1 MKLDRFI
8 GDVLVEAQGCT
19 DTIALNAVRKS
30 LVLLCQRAGVWRDTY
45 TAKASTPD
53 VYLDAPV
60 GARVASVRRVFC
72 NGLLIE
78 PATPESIDYDPQPG
92 NPKVYYRQDDST
104 LILHPAPATK
114 VELRIEVTY
123 GPTIDC
129 DEVPDDLGHRYYD
142 LIVKGALMQTL
153 AMAGKPWANPTMA
166 GVYAELF
173 NSGTSGAKIEESR
186 GRVRSNLRTKPSWM

>member
-30 LVLLCQRAGVWRDTY
+30 LVLLCQRASVWRDSY
-45 TAKASTPD
+45 TTKASSPD
-53 VYLDAPV
+53 VYLDAPT
-60 GARVASVRRVFC
+60 GARVATVQRVLC
-72 NGLLIE
+72 DGRLLAPALPDSIE
-78 PATPESIDYDPQPG
+78 YDPQKGRPEM
-92 NPKVYYRQDDST
+92 YYRQDDST
-104 LILHPAPATK
+104 LILHPAPDAK
-114 VELRIEVTY
+114 VELRIDVTY

-129 DEVPDDLGHRYYD
+129 DEVPDDLGNRYFD

-166 GVYAELF
+166 GVYAQF
-173 NSGTSGAKIEESR
+173 FDSGTDGAKIEESR
-186 GRVRSNLRTKPSWM
+186 GRVRSKLRTKSSWM